1 MNELAEQHVIGA
13 LMMDGKAI
21 GKIYDILKA
30 NMFTDTLLEMI
41 YKDIV
46 QKYELGETVNV
57 ITIVQSIECDSFPR
71 AMIVRAINECTSIT
85 VTSANIYSYA
95 VSVVNEWKAKSLKER
110 IQKIYP
116 NAGSVEN
123 DISELI
129 QDLEAMKKSEKTKA
143 RKLKDIVA
151 DNQGNYFKERDVKA
165 LNTGF
170 SRLDNTTGGLEGGD
184 VIVIGARPGVG
195 KSAFVTQLMRQMA
208 SDGKKVGLFNL
219 EMSESQVYERLVSA
233 EGGLNLTRIRRAVK
247 FLGDEENCF
256 KRANTA
262 LEKLEIVITNGS
274 KAISEI
280 RHESRHQDYD
290 CIIIDY
296 LQLIRADVKYG
307 NRASEVGAISKA
319 IKALAMELNIPIILL
334 SQLNRVS
341 EIRETKEPSMS
352 ELRESGDIEQDAS
365 IIILMWNLDDK
376 QVKKGLKVDK
386 NRQGMLDKIA
396 YKFDGAQ
403 MKFVETNEPCK
414 ADRRGRNQEDDE
426 CPFPD

>member
-1 MNELAEQHVIGA
+1 MNELAEQYVIGA
-13 LMMDGKAI
+13 LMVNTKMITKV
-21 GKIYDILKA
+21 YDILKPD
-30 NMFTDTLLEMI
+30 MFMDPLLGMI

-46 QKYELGETVNV
+46 QKYELGENINLITVV
-57 ITIVQSIECDSFPR
+57 QSLECETFPKVTIVKVIQ
-71 AMIVRAINECTSIT
+71 ECTGGIVVST
-85 VTSANIYSYA
+85 NIYSYA
-95 VSVVNEWKAKSLKER
+95 MAVVNEWKAKTLKER
-110 IQKIYP
+110 LQKVYTS
-116 NAGSVEN
+116 AGSVES

-129 QDLEAMKKSEKTKA
+129 QDLEAMKKCEKSKA

-151 DNQGNYFKERDVKA
+151 DNQGNYFKERDFNA

-170 SRLDNTTGGLEGGD
+170 SKLDNTTGGLEGGD

-208 SDGKKVGLFNL
+208 SGGKKIGLFNL
-219 EMSESQVYERLVSA
+219 EMSESQIYERLVSA

-247 FLGDEENCF
+247 FLGDEEKCF
-256 KRANTA
+256 ERANTE
-262 LEKLEIVITNGS
+262 LEKLEIVITNGT
-274 KAISEI
+274 KAISDI

-296 LQLIRADVKYG
+296 LQLIRSDVRYG

-319 IKALAMELNIPIILL
+319 IKGLAMELNIPIILL

-341 EIRETKEPSMS
+341 EVRDTKEPSMS

-376 QVKKGLKVDK
+376 HIRKGLKVDK
-386 NRQGMLDKIA
+386 NRQGMLDKIV
-396 YKFDGAQ
+396 YRFDGPQ
-403 MKFVETNEPCK
+403 MKFAETNEPCK
-414 ADRRGRNQEDDE
+414 ADKRGQRQVDED
-426 CPFPD
+426 CPFD

>member
-13 LMMDGKAI
+13 LMMNTKAI

-30 NMFTDTLLEMI
+30 DMFTDPLLEMI

-57 ITIVQSIECDSFPR
+57 VTIVQSIECASFPKVT
-71 AMIVRAINECTSIT
+71 IVKALQYCAGLSI
-85 VTSANIYSYA
+85 TSANIYSYA
-95 VSVVNEWKAKSLKER
+95 VAVVNEWKVRTLKER
-110 IQKIYP
+110 LQKVYP
-116 NAGSVEN
+116 SAGSVEN
-123 DISELI
+123 DIPELI
-129 QDLEAMKKSEKTKA
+129 QDLEAMKKCEKSKA

-151 DNQGNYFKERDVKA
+151 DNQGNYFKERDFNA

-170 SRLDNTTGGLEGGD
+170 SRLDNATGGLEGGD

-208 SDGKKVGLFNL
+208 SGGKKIGLFNL

-247 FLGDEENCF
+247 FLGDEEKCF
-256 KRANTA
+256 ERANTE
-262 LEKLEIVITNGS
+262 LEKLEIVITNGT
-274 KAISEI
+274 KAISDI
-280 RHESRHQDYD
+280 RHESRHQDYA

-296 LQLIRADVKYG
+296 LQLIRSDVRYG

-319 IKALAMELNIPIILL
+319 IKGLAMELNLPIILL

-341 EIRETKEPSMS
+341 EIRDTKEPSMS

-376 QVKKGLKVDK
+376 HIKKGLKVDK
-386 NRQGMLDKIA
+386 NRQGMLDKIV
-396 YKFDGAQ
+396 YHFDGSQ
-403 MKFVETNEPCK
+403 MKFIETNEPCK
-414 ADRRGRNQEDDE
+414 TDKRGYKQMDEE
-426 CPFPD
+426 CPFD